1 MEFRSSMG
9 SRGQGVMEL
18 RCSGVQEKG
27 SGDKGQELG
36 GRREGVYEFNE
47 VNRVCVVDG
56 VNGVSGVNGVDG
68 ANGANGM
75 GCNGA

>member
-1 MEFRSSMG
+1 ME
-9 SRGQGVMEL
+9 SRGYGVKEL

-27 SGDKGQELG
+27 SG

-56 VNGVSGVNGVDG
+56 VHEVSGVNGVDG
-68 ANGANGM
+68 ANTANGM